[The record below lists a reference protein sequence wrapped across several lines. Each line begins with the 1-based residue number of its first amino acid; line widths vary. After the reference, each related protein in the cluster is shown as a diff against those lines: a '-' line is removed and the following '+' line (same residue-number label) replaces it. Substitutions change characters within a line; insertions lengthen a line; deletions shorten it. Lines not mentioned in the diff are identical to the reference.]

1 MVINFGL
8 SEWLL
13 ILSLVN
19 GGGAD
24 NPLSVKS
31 SLEDFTMCQ
40 RCQAIHVF
48 TRLRFGSPSTH
59 PSRSSVIYLDTMR
72 E

>member
-1 MVINFGL
+1 M
-8 SEWLL
+8 
-13 ILSLVN
+13 N
-19 GGGAD
+19 GEGAD

-40 RCQAIHVF
+40 QCQTIHVF

-59 PSRSSVIYLDTMR
+59 PSRSSVIYLDTMH